1 MDGAQ
6 DVWDVQLDHLNL
18 RNNRI
23 VGELPDEIRKLSESL
38 VRQPTPPRPAQR
50 RGETMRC
57 ENGDLTSSLA
67 PFSNACFLA
76 GGAVPGREQPDG
88 PARLPRGVHAAAAAH
103 RQRQPAAVG
112 LRVRVEIVESQK
124 YKSAGESQ
132 PVPIMNDGGWPCLGG
147 RVIGSPCLGGR
158 APTHGCRAYADRGD
172 VLAGPCRPSRPSCQ
186 SCTPHPTTSAGCRR
200 PCGGA
205 RPGVLLGGRVDWDL
219 PT

>member
-1 MDGAQ
+1 
-6 DVWDVQLDHLNL
+6 
-18 RNNRI
+18 
-23 VGELPDEIRKLSESL
+23 
-38 VRQPTPPRPAQR
+38 
-50 RGETMRC
+50 
-57 ENGDLTSSLA
+57 
-67 PFSNACFLA
+67 
-76 GGAVPGREQPDG
+76 
-88 PARLPRGVHAAAAAH
+88 
-103 RQRQPAAVG
+103 VG

-219 PT
+219 PTQRLFLPRNIEAQRRPGTPAWKSWTCAETCGWPTRPPATRCGAPRLRSKTLRRQLLLELPELTEKFPTLAIDRRSAPLPRGDDGMA